1 MGGGAPSEHDLRG
14 MVSAAARGLERFG
27 ANRLALWAAG
37 AAVTIVAISGGLI
50 GTYHYIDNYWLYR
63 GFAPPKDP
71 AFVSAKGRLVPFT
84 VTSAALGG
92 RRQSVDVYLPPGYAS
107 HPSARYPVVYL
118 LHGFPGVPTSYF
130 RAGRLGVV
138 EDILV
143 AKKRIRPVILVA
155 PFGSTGA
162 FTDKEWANGVR
173 RHEAWETF
181 LARDVVHAVDARYR
195 TIRAGWARALVGL
208 SEGGY
213 GALNIGF
220 HHPGEFHVI
229 ESWSGYVQADP
240 IASIFGKHQA
250 LLRWNS
256 PASTLPAVAPAL
268 RAAHTFVWFY
278 SGSVDKSL
286 LAQNGQFATELAR
299 LHVAS
304 HYVVVRG
311 GHDWA
316 LWRGQ
321 AARAL
326 DVAAV
331 HLFPRG
337 VSARAAHA
345 PGTGQGG
352 ARHVPG
358 GRTAATARR
367 SHG

>member
-1 MGGGAPSEHDLRG
+1 
-14 MVSAAARGLERFG
+14 MVAVAARTLGHLR
-27 ANRLALWAAG
+27 ANRLAFWAGG
-37 AAVTIVAISGGLI
+37 AAATIVAVSVGLI
-50 GTYHYIDNYWLYR
+50 GTYRYLDNYWLYR

-71 AFVSAKGRLVPFT
+71 AFVTSKGRLVRFE

-92 RRQSVDVYLPPGYAS
+92 RRQPVDVYLPPGYAER
-107 HPSARYPVVYL
+107 PAQRYPVVYL

-143 AKKRIRPVILVA
+143 ARHRIGPVLLVA

-162 FTDKEWANGVR
+162 FTDKEWANGVHP
-173 RHEAWETF
+173 HEAWETF
-181 LARDVVHAVDARYR
+181 LARDVVNAVDRRYR

-213 GALNIGF
+213 GALNIGL
-220 HHPGEFHVI
+220 HHPGEFRVL
-229 ESWSGYVQADP
+229 ESWSGYVDADD
-240 IASIFGKHQA
+240 IDSIFGRREA
-250 LLRWNS
+250 ALRWNS
-256 PASTLPAVAPAL
+256 PALRLPAVAPAL
-268 RAAHTFVWFY
+268 RTAHTFVWSY
-278 SGSVDKSL
+278 SGSADKGL
-286 LAQNGQFATELAR
+286 LAQNAAFARELAR

-304 HYVVVRG
+304 HYYVVRG

-326 DVAAV
+326 IAAC
-331 HLFPRG
+331 
-337 VSARAAHA
+337 ARLVPPSGDTGARHV
-345 PGTGQGG
+345 PGTGAAPALGG

-358 GRTAATARR
+358 TRTVRTG
-367 SHG
+367 HV